1 MNPSNR
7 NDGCD
12 VTHWKSPAAPN
23 PHCDRLYLEL
33 WAKVSRLSLQVL
45 LSGCHGNRKNLKDN
59 NSMFLNHLMNGV
71 STRWGDLWPWQH
83 CKGPEAS
90 THRICAHKCILGMD
104 EKNVIN
110 ISGQNHTTRQ
120 DPNMALV
127 SQDSIHLLR
136 KTKRLNM
143 SQKVTLR
150 CSFVVCFI
158 LR

>member
-1 MNPSNR
+1 MHSLLSYDCKHNLPSSSSSSL
-7 NDGCD
+7 
-12 VTHWKSPAAPN
+12 VSLPW
-23 PHCDRLYLEL
+23 YLEL

-136 KTKRLNM
+136 KTKRQCKAG
-143 SQKVTLR
+143 SPR
-150 CSFVVCFI
+150 SD
-158 LR
+158 